1 MIFCK
6 QFPDKTFATKA
17 EMFDYL
23 AKNAE
28 KIIAIK
34 KANIYESVKKGIA
47 ETAAFMPKSA
57 TNEAVKAKLKME
69 DDMVYPVINT
79 TNYMD
84 SHDDVHFPGLWKK
97 SLQETVGKLYYVA
110 DHSLTLNNVIAYPEN
125 VMAKTVKLPWSM
137 VGKSYEGETEALIFE
152 IKEDNLVH
160 EKAKEAIE
168 YKRPVQNSVRM
179 RYVKIRFGMNSEAK
193 EHAEH
198 KAYYDV
204 KINEIANKEEVEAQG
219 YFYGVEEA
227 QIVKEGSMV
236 LFGSNDATAV
246 LTPMDENSSKGADSF
261 TPDQNK
267 GVAGTTTTQDQTKFI
282 NPNLY

>member
-1 MIFCK
+1 MIRCK
-6 QFPDKTFATKA
+6 QFPDMTFATKA

-23 AKNAE
+23 AKNAD

-57 TNEAVKAKLKME
+57 TTEAVKAKLKME

-125 VMAKTVKLPWSM
+125 VSAKTVKMPWSM

-168 YKRPVQNSVRM
+168 QKRPVQNSVRM
-179 RYVKIRFGMNSEAK
+179 RYIKIRFGMNSEAK
-193 EHAEH
+193 EHVEY
-198 KAYYDV
+198 KAYYDA
-204 KINEIANKEEVEAQG
+204 KINEIANKEQVEEQG

-246 LTPMDENSSKGADSF
+246 LTPMEENSSKGADSF

-267 GVAGTTTTQDQTKFI
+267 GVAGTTTTQETKQFI